1 MEPVMPRMMRDM
13 SGDDKRE
20 KKRAKRLLWQHCEGT
35 CLSACEKAHS
45 SPTTMRCPKCG
56 SSQDKVI
63 DSREAREGHAIRR
76 RRECMKCDFR
86 FTTYE
91 IVEREELRVV
101 KRNGAREN
109 FNRDKLLGGVR
120 KSCEKR
126 PVKMEQLEQL
136 VDDIANELEEEGYR
150 EIPSTVIGAK
160 VMRRLEA
167 IDHVAYVRYASVYR
181 QFEDVGE
188 FIDEIKSLGERRPR
202 DGRQPELFR

>member
-1 MEPVMPRMMRDM
+1 
-13 SGDDKRE
+13 
-20 KKRAKRLLWQHCEGT
+20 
-35 CLSACEKAHS
+35 
-45 SPTTMRCPKCG
+45 MRCPKCS

-76 RRECMKCDFR
+76 RRECMKCGFR

-101 KRNGAREN
+101 KRNGARQN
-109 FNRDKLLGGVR
+109 FDREKLLSGLR
-120 KSCEKR
+120 KACEKR
-126 PVKMEQLEQL
+126 PVKMEQIEQL
-136 VDDIANELEEEGYR
+136 ADDIANELEEEGYR

-160 VMRRLEA
+160 VMRGLEA

-188 FIDEIKSLGERRPR
+188 FIDEIKSLDSRRSR
-202 DGRQPELFR
+202 DSSQEELFH

>member
-1 MEPVMPRMMRDM
+1 
-13 SGDDKRE
+13 
-20 KKRAKRLLWQHCEGT
+20 
-35 CLSACEKAHS
+35 
-45 SPTTMRCPKCG
+45 MRCPKCA

-76 RRECMKCDFR
+76 RRECMKCGLR

-101 KRNGAREN
+101 KRNGARQN
-109 FNRDKLLGGVR
+109 FDREKLLSGLR
-120 KSCEKR
+120 KACEKR

-136 VDDIANELEEEGYR
+136 VDDIANELEEEGFR

-160 VMRRLEA
+160 VMRRMEG

-188 FIDEIKSLGERRPR
+188 FIDEIQSLDRRRSSR
-202 DGRQPELFR
+202 DQQDELFR

>member
-1 MEPVMPRMMRDM
+1 
-13 SGDDKRE
+13 
-20 KKRAKRLLWQHCEGT
+20 
-35 CLSACEKAHS
+35 
-45 SPTTMRCPKCG
+45 MRCPKCG

-63 DSREAREGHAIRR
+63 DSREAREGHSIRR
-76 RRECMKCDFR
+76 RRECMKCNFR

-101 KRNGAREN
+101 KRNGARQSFDRE
-109 FNRDKLLGGVR
+109 KLMSGLR
-120 KSCEKR
+120 KACEKR

-188 FIDEIKSLGERRPR
+188 FIDEIKSLDSRRVR
-202 DGRQPELFR
+202 DSSQEELFH

>member
-1 MEPVMPRMMRDM
+1 
-13 SGDDKRE
+13 
-20 KKRAKRLLWQHCEGT
+20 
-35 CLSACEKAHS
+35 
-45 SPTTMRCPKCG
+45 MRCPKCG

-76 RRECMKCDFR
+76 RRECMKCGFR

-101 KRNGAREN
+101 KRNGARQA
-109 FNRDKLLGGVR
+109 FNRDKLMSGLI
-120 KSCEKR
+120 KACEKR
-126 PVKMEQLEQL
+126 PVKMEQLEQ
-136 VDDIANELEEEGYR
+136 VADDIANELEEEGYR

-160 VMRRLEA
+160 VMRQLES

-188 FIDEIKSLGERRPR
+188 FIDEIKGLDERRAQ
-202 DGRQPELFR
+202 DANQAELFG

>member
-1 MEPVMPRMMRDM
+1 
-13 SGDDKRE
+13 
-20 KKRAKRLLWQHCEGT
+20 
-35 CLSACEKAHS
+35 
-45 SPTTMRCPKCG
+45 MRCPKCS

-63 DSREAREGHAIRR
+63 DSREAREGSAIRR
-76 RRECMKCDFR
+76 RRECMKCGFR

-120 KSCEKR
+120 KACEKR
-126 PVKMEQLEQL
+126 PVKMEDIEQL
-136 VDDIANELEEEGYR
+136 VDDIATELAEEGYR

-160 VMRRLEA
+160 VMRGLEA
-167 IDHVAYVRYASVYR
+167 LDHVAYVRYASVYR

-188 FIDEIKSLGERRPR
+188 FIDEIQSLGKRRLHEK
-202 DGRQPELFR
+202 GQVELFNPKKS

>member
-1 MEPVMPRMMRDM
+1 
-13 SGDDKRE
+13 
-20 KKRAKRLLWQHCEGT
+20 
-35 CLSACEKAHS
+35 
-45 SPTTMRCPKCG
+45 MRCN
-56 SSQDKVI
+56 
-63 DSREAREGHAIRR
+63 
-76 RRECMKCDFR
+76 FR

-101 KRNGAREN
+101 KRNGARQSFDRE
-109 FNRDKLLGGVR
+109 KLLSGLR
-120 KSCEKR
+120 KACEKR

-160 VMRRLEA
+160 VMRKLEA

-188 FIDEIKSLGERRPR
+188 FIDEIKSLDRRR
-202 DGRQPELFR
+202 ARENDDQEQLFR

>member
-1 MEPVMPRMMRDM
+1 
-13 SGDDKRE
+13 
-20 KKRAKRLLWQHCEGT
+20 
-35 CLSACEKAHS
+35 
-45 SPTTMRCPKCG
+45 MRCPKCG

-76 RRECMKCDFR
+76 RRECMKCTFR

-101 KRNGAREN
+101 KRNGARQS
-109 FNRDKLLGGVR
+109 FNHEKLMSGLR
-120 KSCEKR
+120 KACEKR

-136 VDDIANELEEEGYR
+136 ADDIANELEEEGYR

-160 VMRRLEA
+160 VMRALEG

-188 FIDEIKSLGERRPR
+188 FIDEIKSLGNRRVQES
-202 DGRQPELFR
+202 DQDQLFH

>member
-1 MEPVMPRMMRDM
+1 
-13 SGDDKRE
+13 
-20 KKRAKRLLWQHCEGT
+20 
-35 CLSACEKAHS
+35 
-45 SPTTMRCPKCG
+45 MRCPKCG

-76 RRECMKCDFR
+76 RRECMRCDFR

-109 FNRDKLLGGVR
+109 FNRDKLLAGVR

-126 PVKMEQLEQL
+126 PVKMEDIEQL
-136 VDDIANELEEEGYR
+136 VDEIANELEEEGYR

-160 VMRRLEA
+160 VMHRLEGL
-167 IDHVAYVRYASVYR
+167 DHVAYVRYASVYR
-181 QFEDVGE
+181 QFEDVGA
-188 FIDEIKSLGERRPR
+188 FIDEIQNLGRRR
-202 DGRQPELFR
+202 LREKDQKELFNGPPAPAPRRGGR